1 MNFRCRKVSKIFSF
15 CRARFRS
22 VETRRPRCNHI
33 RSIYDCG
40 RGEGVWSNRA
50 RRGLPLWRPFIA
62 AHLCR
67 RDGKTQAR
75 SLTLVN
81 SLRLRPAAPKS
92 CTTLKSRRPPGWG
105 HWVWS
110 KIKRST
116 GNPARCKVTTDSGGC
131 LSKKSATRVLFCTR
145 LPLNQLRSKKN
156 AFAFRVRRCESFRS
170 PRIREALTSV

>member
-15 CRARFRS
+15 RHARFRS

-40 RGEGVWSNRA
+40 RGEGVWSKRA

-67 RDGKTQAR
+67 RDGETQAR

-92 CTTLKSRRPPGWG
+92 CTTLKSRLPSGW
-105 HWVWS
+105 
-110 KIKRST
+110 KRELKL
-116 GNPARCKVTTDSGGC
+116 AHRTTLWRLSGGKSLRLKDLRASA
-131 LSKKSATRVLFCTR
+131 LSTVLRMAAAEARRAVVVSNPTR
-145 LPLNQLRSKKN
+145 
-156 AFAFRVRRCESFRS
+156 RR
-170 PRIREALTSV
+170 